1 VSAKKSEVAA
11 GERWL
16 EELESAVRQT
26 GETIATLRREK
37 ADLEAQVKEL
47 QAGAGS
53 DSGEGSGESGDD
65 GAAAWKEERQE
76 IRGRVEKLTERLE
89 GLLDDVE

>member
-1 VSAKKSEVAA
+1 VSAKKSEAAA

-16 EELESAVRQT
+16 EELESTVRQA

-37 ADLEAQVKEL
+37 ADLESQVKEL

-53 DSGEGSGESGDD
+53 DPGEGGDD
-65 GAAAWKEERQE
+65 GGESAAAAWREERQA
-76 IRGRVEKLTERLE
+76 IRDRVEQLTERLE
-89 GLLDDVE
+89 GLLDDGE

>member
-1 VSAKKSEVAA
+1 MSAKKSEAAA

-16 EELESAVRQT
+16 EELESAVRQA

-37 ADLEAQVKEL
+37 AELEARVQEL
-47 QAGAGS
+47 EARGGS
-53 DSGEGSGESGDD
+53 ESEPAGDD
-65 GAAAWKEERQE
+65 GAAAWREERRE

-89 GLLDDVE
+89 GLLD